1 MDNSPFVSVIIPAHN
16 SGAFIERC
24 ISAVLTSSYPSYEVI
39 VVDDASTDDTAET
52 ARRLGA
58 TVIHLTEQ
66 SGPSAARNYAVSK
79 AMGEIIF
86 FVDSDVEIKSGTISR
101 VADSF
106 QKSPDIA
113 ALFGSYDDEPAEKNF
128 LSQYKNLFHHYIH
141 QQSSSDARTFWAGC
155 GAIRK
160 DIFKKMGG
168 FDHACFAK
176 PSIEDIEIGLRIK
189 EAGYRILLD
198 KELQVKHLKQWR
210 LKSFLRAEIIYRAIP
225 WSNLILEN
233 NEKINDL
240 NLKTSH
246 RVSAGLT
253 GLSVLLL
260 PFSLVKPQLLYSIF
274 IFQALVLLFNIRM
287 YRFFF
292 ERRGLIFAV
301 RVFLMQV
308 LYYLY
313 SGATFVICW
322 IMYRFLSKKLS
333 YD

>member
-1 MDNSPFVSVIIPAHN
+1 MESSPFVSVIIPAYN
-16 SGAFIERC
+16 AGAFIERC
-24 ISAVLTSSYPSYEVI
+24 ISAVLASAYPSYEVI
-39 VVDDASTDDTAET
+39 VVDDASTDDTAEK

-58 TVIHLTEQ
+58 EVIQFTER

-79 AMGEIIF
+79 AAGEIIF
-86 FVDSDVEIKSGTISR
+86 FVDSDVEIKSWSISR
-101 VADSF
+101 VVDDLQNA
-106 QKSPDIA
+106 PDIA
-113 ALFGSYDDEPAEKNF
+113 ALFGSYDDEPAEENF
-128 LSQYKNLFHHYIH
+128 ISQYKNLFHHYIH

-168 FDHACFAK
+168 FDHARFSK
-176 PSIEDIEIGLRIK
+176 PSIEDIEMGLRIK

-198 KELQVKHLKQWR
+198 KELQVKHLKEWR
-210 LKSFLRAEIIYRAIP
+210 IGSFLRAEILYRAVP
-225 WSNLILEN
+225 WSNLIIQT

-260 PFSLVKPQLLYSIF
+260 PFSLARPQLLYGIF
-274 IFQALVLLFNIRM
+274 IIQALVILFNIRM

-292 ERRGLIFAV
+292 ERKGLLFSV
-301 RVFLMQV
+301 RVFLMQA

-313 SGATFVICW
+313 SGATFVMCW
-322 IMYRFLSKKLS
+322 IMYRLLNRKLS